1 MASCNGE
8 TARFC
13 TKQGPGVFLHFFHV
27 VRLILHFFVRY
38 SNGKIAKI
46 CEKQR
51 FFHNSA
57 YAVFS
62 VTEKCGQAPFF
73 HGFKRKVEPSNCNGK
88 IKVEMGGNE
97 RKKEFVEGCNEK
109 ISLGKPRNGWN
120 SLFTNCGKL

>member
-13 TKQGPGVFLHFFHV
+13 TKQGSGAFLHFFHV
-27 VRLILHFFVRY
+27 VRLILHFFVCY
-38 SNGKIAKI
+38 CNGKIAKF

-62 VTEKCGQAPFF
+62 VTEKCGQASFF
-73 HGFKRKVEPSNCNGK
+73 HGFKGKDERSNCNGK
-88 IKVEMGGNE
+88 IEVEMGGNE
-97 RKKEFVEGCNEK
+97 RKKEFVEGCNGK
-109 ISLGKPRNGWN
+109 ISLGLPRNGWN
-120 SLFTNCGKL
+120 LLFTNCGKL